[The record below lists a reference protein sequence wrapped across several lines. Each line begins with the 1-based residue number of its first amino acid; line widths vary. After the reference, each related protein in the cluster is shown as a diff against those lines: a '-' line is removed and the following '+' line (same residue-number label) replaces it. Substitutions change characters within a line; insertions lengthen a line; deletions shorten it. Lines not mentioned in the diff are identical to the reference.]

1 MYGMQDHSSPVPL
14 DFRDILAILR
24 IRKLTILAITLF
36 FVVAAVLYSRSQPKV
51 YESRAEVLVRPIT
64 FAAGRFTDTGPS
76 LLDMETEA
84 KVATSR
90 GVATLAAKTLRVTTT
105 PDALLS
111 SLSVSEERT
120 SAVLDFT
127 YASHTRSGAQ
137 KVAQAFADAYL
148 DYRRQQALD
157 DILAS
162 SRAMQEQLTLLENRL
177 DAINTQ
183 IATTTDA
190 SQRQLLLA
198 QTNLLSGQIALL
210 EQNLVQLTPPDTLP
224 VGDILQPADLPSS
237 ASSPKTVRNVG
248 LALMMGLGL
257 AIAWA
262 IFKER
267 LDDRLRGPDDVGAFG
282 EIPVL
287 ASIPTPKRRRRSAFV
302 LAVQQTPNSPESVA
316 YHKLR
321 TTILAEMN
329 GNPMTLMVASSEE
342 DETRPAAA
350 ANLAAALALAGKR
363 VTLVSADLRKPQ
375 VHRYFR
381 ETYADSWAGT
391 SRRAML
397 SGRGPAHLVNH
408 VGLSDVLAKGVTVGE
423 AVTPTEIKNLSLL
436 TAGSLVA
443 NPTELLGSPAMA
455 QVLRNL
461 ERESDVVVIDAAPVL
476 SVADTLALA
485 PNVDGVLLIVK
496 SGSTRRQTLERAWQQ
511 LQQVKSKVMGTVF
524 TNFDDN

>member
-1 MYGMQDHSSPVPL
+1 MYGMQDHSTPVPL

-24 IRKLTILAITLF
+24 IRKMTILSITLF

-302 LAVQQTPNSPESVA
+302 LAVQQNPNSTAIFGKPTPTHGPALLGGQCCPAEGP
-316 YHKLR
+316 R
-321 TTILAEMN
+321 PWFTTW
-329 GNPMTLMVASSEE
+329 GFPMSWRRGSQLE
-342 DETRPAAA
+342 
-350 ANLAAALALAGKR
+350 KR
-363 VTLVSADLRKPQ
+363 LPRRKS
-375 VHRYFR
+375 RISR
-381 ETYADSWAGT
+381 S
-391 SRRAML
+391 SRRA
-397 SGRGPAHLVNH
+397 
-408 VGLSDVLAKGVTVGE
+408 
-423 AVTPTEIKNLSLL
+423 LSL
-436 TAGSLVA
+436 
-443 NPTELLGSPAMA
+443 PI
-455 QVLRNL
+455 R
-461 ERESDVVVIDAAPVL
+461 L
-476 SVADTLALA
+476 SSSV
-485 PNVDGVLLIVK
+485 PPPWP
-496 SGSTRRQTLERAWQQ
+496 R
-511 LQQVKSKVMGTVF
+511 
-524 TNFDDN
+524 